1 MTKLKPPA
9 WVESELARVDEVSKR
24 SIHREVQKPRHAVA
38 IRFDALKHRIVI
50 ELDNGA
56 DFSFPPKLAQ
66 GLENASDADLAL
78 IEMSP
83 LGTGLHWPKLDVD
96 LTVDGL
102 LAGVFGS
109 RHWMRDFTA
118 NLATNLAANA
128 AKAGAT
134 KSPAKSA
141 AARANGSLGGRP
153 RKTSLTA

>member
-1 MTKLKPPA
+1 MTKTKTPA
-9 WVESELARVDEVSKR
+9 WVESELARLDEVGKR

-38 IRFDALKHRIVI
+38 ARFDTLTHKIVV

-56 DFSFPPKLAQ
+56 DFSFPPNLAQ
-66 GLENASDADLAL
+66 GLRGYSDADLQQ
-78 IEMSP
+78 IEISP
-83 LGTGLHWPKLDVD
+83 LGTGLHWPTLDAD

-102 LAGVFGS
+102 LAGVFGN
-109 RHWMRDFTA
+109 RYWMRE
-118 NLATNLAANA
+118 LAMNA

-153 RKTSLTA
+153 RKTPVSA

>member
-1 MTKLKPPA
+1 MTKTKTPA
-9 WVESELARVDEVSKR
+9 WVESQLARVDEVSKR
-24 SIHREVQKPRHAVA
+24 SIHREAQKPRHAVA
-38 IRFDALKHRIVI
+38 ARFDTLAHRVVI

-66 GLENASDADLAL
+66 GLGDSSDADLQQ
-78 IEMSP
+78 IEISP

-109 RHWMRDFTA
+109 RHWMRE
-118 NLATNLAANA
+118 LA

-141 AARANGSLGGRP
+141 AARTNGSLGGRP
-153 RKTSLTA
+153 RKSTLSA

>member
-1 MTKLKPPA
+1 MTKTKTPA
-9 WVESELARVDEVSKR
+9 WVESELARLDEVGKR
-24 SIHREVQKPRHAVA
+24 SVHREVQKPRHAVA
-38 IRFDALKHRIVI
+38 ARFDTLTHRIVI

-56 DFSFPPKLAQ
+56 DFSFPPNLAQ
-66 GLENASDADLAL
+66 GLGNSSDEDLQL
-78 IEMSP
+78 IKISP
-83 LGTGLHWPKLDVD
+83 LGTGLHWPRLDAD

-109 RHWMRDFTA
+109 RYWMRK
-118 NLATNLAANA
+118 LA

-153 RKTSLTA
+153 RKTAILA

>member
-1 MTKLKPPA
+1 MTKTKTPA
-9 WVESELARVDEVSKR
+9 WVESELARVDEVGKR
-24 SIHREVQKPRHAVA
+24 SVHREAQKPRHAVA
-38 IRFDALKHRIVI
+38 ARFDTKTHRVVI

-56 DFSFPPKLAQ
+56 DFSFPPNLAQ
-66 GLENASDADLAL
+66 GLGDSSDADLQQ
-78 IEMSP
+78 IEISP

-109 RHWMRDFTA
+109 RHWMRE
-118 NLATNLAANA
+118 LAANA

-153 RKTSLTA
+153 RKTPLPV